1 MTGKHILMH
10 KNKKVATC
18 SFDKDGYLKQLYDI
32 HNEEHFPVMAQK
44 NPLQGLQQW
53 IVSRLPGKGRADL
66 ARLKAF
72 YGMESIVSPHAA
84 SLFDAYWF
92 KAAEDNTTWDDI
104 NFFRRFDNR
113 TDGIETLLFRQGNM
127 SRYSLNVDSPN
138 LTIPGNK
145 ERYWLKQNNKLY
157 LIYKD
162 AQAEM
167 ADYKKVVKN
176 FATIGRTI
184 DLPGNNGFNSTT
196 KEFHQNEL
204 LPREYI
210 LLNDVLF
217 TRIPVETSEHI
228 ERIPLEE
235 YYIVTDKSKNKSK
248 VQNLIQCCEQ
258 FKLPNYRTFF
268 SLIADYDDAIGLEE
282 RELSDVG
289 VLRNVETL
297 EILGF
302 HKL

>member
-1 MTGKHILMH
+1 MH

-18 SFDKDGYLKQLYDI
+18 LFDKDGYLKQIVNI

-53 IVSRLPGKGRADL
+53 LTARYPGKGRNDL
-66 ARLKAF
+66 AKLKAF
-72 YGMESIVSPHAA
+72 YGPDKIQSPHAA

-92 KAAEDNTTWDDI
+92 QDADDKKTWEEI
-104 NFFRRFDNR
+104 SFFKRFDNS

-138 LTIPGNK
+138 LTVPGNK
-145 ERYWLKQNNKLY
+145 ERYWMRRGSSLY
-157 LIYKD
+157 LLYKD
-162 AQAEM
+162 AKNEM
-167 ADYKKVVKN
+167 AEYRKGVACVDQKDGYGV
-176 FATIGRTI
+176 
-184 DLPGNNGFNSTT
+184 
-196 KEFHQNEL
+196 
-204 LPREYI
+204 LPREYE
-210 LLNDVLF
+210 LHNDVLF
-217 TRIPVETSEHI
+217 TCVPVETSEHI

-235 YYIVTDKSKNKSK
+235 YYIAADKSKSKSK

-289 VLRNVETL
+289 VLRNTETL
-297 EILGF
+297 EIVGF
-302 HKL
+302 HQL